1 MKKYYRIALNW
12 LAVLLWL
19 GVIYYFS
26 SQPNL
31 KSELEPIWDLIFRKI
46 AHLAEFF
53 VLAYLLYRSLSSN
66 GLKGKNLLLISF
78 FLSLTFAVFDEWHQS
93 QVAGRL
99 ASPVDVLVDS
109 VGILFFVALQL
120 KVKFSK

>member
-1 MKKYYRIALNW
+1 MKKYYAIALNW

-93 QVAGRL
+93 QVAGRS

-109 VGILFFVALQL
+109 VGILFFVIMQF
-120 KVKFSK
+120 KKNFT

>member
-1 MKKYYRIALNW
+1 MKKYYAIALNW

-78 FLSLTFAVFDEWHQS
+78 FLSLTFAVLDEWHQS